1 MLAPWCRMGR
11 VAPLSLYY
19 MPIYIWIRGPG
30 AFGYVGRFG
39 TSLFTTLWLLWA
51 CGDPPLD
58 CYLLHFGHLGH
69 FGTLNLT
76 AIYYTL
82 ATWGAKELPKWPE
95 EVPKG
100 SKLVPFHV
108 L

>member
-1 MLAPWCRMGR
+1 MRVLADPDQAVVCI
-11 VAPLSLYY
+11 S
-19 MPIYIWIRGPG
+19 IYIWIRGLR
-30 AFGYVGRFG
+30 AFVGVGGFG
-39 TSLFTTLWLLWA
+39 TSLFITLWLLWA
-51 CGDPPLD
+51 CGDPRLD

-69 FGTLNLT
+69 LGTLNLT